1 MVSGTAVEVD
11 SSHKVRDTL
20 FQVTAM
26 YDVYKIPVNISLS
39 VCTTTLCS
47 GAWRFLWTSSV
58 L

>member
-11 SSHKVRDTL
+11 SSHNVRASL

-26 YDVYKIPVNISLS
+26 YDIYKIPVNISLN
-39 VCTTTLCS
+39 VCTSTLCS
-47 GAWRFLWTSSV
+47 GTWWFLWTSSV